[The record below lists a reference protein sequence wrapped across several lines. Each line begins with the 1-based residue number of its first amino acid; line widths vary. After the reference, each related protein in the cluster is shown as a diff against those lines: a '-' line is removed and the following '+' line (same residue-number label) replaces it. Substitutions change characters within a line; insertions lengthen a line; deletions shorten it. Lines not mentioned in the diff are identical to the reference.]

1 MQWDPF
7 GSPSLVHQIACYRVI
22 LPLTGIRNSVLC
34 VGVFGTIPMP
44 ARSEQPAADTYSHP
58 VPEWKAL
65 LDAAVDAII
74 VIDSEGRVET
84 FNSAA
89 EVIFGFSA
97 REILGKNVS
106 LLMPEPYRSE
116 HDGYIRSYLETG
128 NATIIGIGREAQG
141 RRKSG
146 SVFPINLSIGEIPTG
161 DQPKFVGIVRDATE
175 QKRSEAEI
183 HQTRERLAQ
192 FGRLSTLGEMAA
204 SLAHEL
210 NQPLTAIATYTQAC
224 QRLIDSGQSDD
235 DEILATLKKCNS
247 QAQRAGE
254 VIRRL
259 RRFVKKRE
267 IGRREVSCNDI
278 IHDIAALAEV
288 DARDNGIPLT
298 IDVAE
303 GLPRIIVDAVQIQ
316 QVILNLIR
324 NGIDA
329 MMDIDAHAEGISI
342 TVSNSDNNEVRIAVT
357 DHGSGITKEAEKM
370 IFQPFF
376 TTKPSGMGLGLAI
389 CRSII
394 ESHGGVLSF
403 MKNPWGGTTFY
414 FTLPVS
420 SETKT

>member
-1 MQWDPF
+1 MP
-7 GSPSLVHQIACYRVI
+7 GRPKR
-22 LPLTGIRNSVLC
+22 
-34 VGVFGTIPMP
+34 PM
-44 ARSEQPAADTYSHP
+44 ADNQSHA

-74 VIDSEGRVET
+74 VIDHKGLIET

-89 EVIFGFSA
+89 EVIFGFKA
-97 REILGKNVS
+97 QEVLGKNVS
-106 LLMPEPYRSE
+106 LLMPEPYKSA
-116 HDGYIRSYLETG
+116 HDDYINNYLDTG
-128 NATIIGIGREAQG
+128 KARIIGIGREARG
-141 RRKSG
+141 KRKG
-146 SVFPINLSIGEIPTG
+146 GADFAIDLSVGEIPTD
-161 DQPKFVGIVRDATE
+161 DQPKFVGIVRDITE
-175 QKRSEAEI
+175 RKRSEEEV

-224 QRLIDSGQSDD
+224 QRLIESGQGDD
-235 DEILATLKKCNS
+235 DEILATLRKCDS

-259 RRFVKKRE
+259 RQFVRKRE
-267 IGRREVSCNDI
+267 RGRQEVSCADI
-278 IHDIAALAEV
+278 MHDLAALAEV

-298 IDVAE
+298 IDVAR
-303 GLPRIIVDAVQIQ
+303 GLPNVMVDTVQIQ

-329 MMDIDAHAEGISI
+329 MMNTDHYDRGISI
-342 TVSNSDNNEVRIAVT
+342 AVNKFKKDQVRISVT
-357 DHGSGITKEAEKM
+357 DHGSGMTKETEKN
-370 IFQPFF
+370 IFEPFF
-376 TTKPSGMGLGLAI
+376 TTKPSGLGLGLAI

-403 MKNPWGGTTFY
+403 KSNRSEGATFY
-414 FTLPVS
+414 FTLPII
-420 SETKT
+420 SEAKA

>member
-1 MQWDPF
+1 
-7 GSPSLVHQIACYRVI
+7 
-22 LPLTGIRNSVLC
+22 
-34 VGVFGTIPMP
+34 MP
-44 ARSEQPAADTYSHP
+44 GRSERPAADNHSYAVS
-58 VPEWKAL
+58 EWKAL

-74 VIDSEGRVET
+74 VIDHRGRIET

-97 REILGKNVS
+97 QEVLGKNVS

-116 HDGYIRSYLETG
+116 HDGYIRNYLETG
-128 NATIIGIGREAQG
+128 NAKIIGIGREAQAK
-141 RRKSG
+141 RKSG
-146 SVFPINLSIGEIPTG
+146 SVFPIDLSVGEIPTNN
-161 DQPKFVGIVRDATE
+161 QPKFVGIVRDTTE

-224 QRLIDSGQSDD
+224 QRLIESGQSDD
-235 DEILATLKKCNS
+235 DEILTTLKKCNS

-259 RRFVKKRE
+259 RQFVKKRE
-267 IGRREVSCNDI
+267 LGRQAVSCDDI

-303 GLPRIIVDAVQIQ
+303 GLPKIMVDAVQIQ

-329 MMDIDAHAEGISI
+329 MMNMDNYDEGIS
-342 TVSNSDNNEVRIAVT
+342 VSISKFENDQVKIVVT
-357 DHGSGITKEAEKM
+357 DHGSGITKEAEKK

-376 TTKPSGMGLGLAI
+376 TTKSSGMGLGLAI

-403 MKNPWGGTTFY
+403 AKNPSGGTTFY
-414 FTLPVS
+414 FTLPVT
-420 SETKT
+420 SEAKA

>member
-1 MQWDPF
+1 MT
-7 GSPSLVHQIACYRVI
+7 GPSER
-22 LPLTGIRNSVLC
+22 
-34 VGVFGTIPMP
+34 
-44 ARSEQPAADTYSHP
+44 PAADSQSYAA
-58 VPEWKAL
+58 PEWKAL

-74 VIDSEGRVET
+74 VIDHRGRIET

-97 REILGKNVS
+97 REVLGKNVS

-116 HDGYIRSYLETG
+116 HDGYIGNYLETG
-128 NATIIGIGREAQG
+128 NARIIGIGREAQAN
-141 RRKSG
+141 RKDG
-146 SVFPINLSIGEIPTG
+146 SVFPIDLSVGEIPT
-161 DQPKFVGIVRDATE
+161 DNQPRFVGIVRDITE
-175 QKRSEAEI
+175 RKRSEKEK

-224 QRLIDSGQSDD
+224 QRLIESGQSDN
-235 DEILATLKKCNS
+235 DEILAALKKCNS

-259 RRFVKKRE
+259 RQFVKKRE
-267 IGRREVSCNDI
+267 LGRREVSCNDI
-278 IHDIAALAEV
+278 IRDVAALAEV

-298 IDVAE
+298 IDIAK
-303 GLPRIIVDAVQIQ
+303 GLPKIMVDAVQIQ

-329 MMDIDAHAEGISI
+329 MMNMEQYDEGIS
-342 TVSNSDNNEVRIAVT
+342 VSVSKSENHNVTIAVT
-357 DHGSGITKEAEKM
+357 DHGSGITEEAEKM

-376 TTKPSGMGLGLAI
+376 TTKSSGMGLGLAI

-394 ESHGGVLSF
+394 ESHGGVLNF
-403 MKNPWGGTTFY
+403 TKNPSGGTTFF
-414 FTLPVS
+414 FTVPVI
-420 SETKT
+420 SETKA